1 MQIQVKPLFIQSFG
15 GINFIEEHLKMFKFA
30 NTVAA
35 ELGSRSA
42 LARYSYADLIKQLFY
57 ICCIGGDTLDE
68 SHTLQYQMQ
77 DHPHLRFASPDT
89 IEYAFQE
96 LRQKSKIEVAA
107 SGRYHI
113 INEHKGFNKLLVSL
127 CSKTG
132 LLAST
137 ENYTMDYDGH
147 VVKNTKND
155 NAFTYKK
162 SEGYYPVIC
171 SINKLP
177 VYMQNRNG
185 NTPESYNQ
193 TAIIQ
198 AAVEEC
204 RCHNIA
210 INRFRADAGCYEK
223 KLVEYLEQQSIIYY
237 IRAEMSTGLLTAL
250 QDETEWKDAILNY
263 QKVQV
268 SSIEYSVFGRHQTR
282 HIVAYRKKV
291 NGQLQLHQSDGY
303 HYHAVLT
310 SDYVLDEL
318 NVLSLYNQR
327 GCEGEHHF
335 KELDYDFN
343 WNKLPFDNMEMNTI
357 YMYAT
362 LLGYVLFNACK
373 KVFAEK
379 VNFVTPAMRL
389 KSFILHFITLPA
401 KWIITARRYVLK
413 LFTQKDY
420 SALCCT

>member
-1 MQIQVKPLFIQSFG
+1 MQIQVKPSFIQSFG

-30 NTVAA
+30 NTVSA

-68 SHTLQYQMQ
+68 SHTLQHQMQ

-89 IEYAFQE
+89 IEYAFQQ
-96 LRQKSKIEVAA
+96 LRQKSKTEVAA
-107 SGRYHI
+107 SGRHHI

-132 LLAST
+132 LLASS
-137 ENYTMDYDGH
+137 ENYTMDSDGH

-204 RCHNIA
+204 RCHNIT

-237 IRAEMSTGLLTAL
+237 IRAEN
-250 QDETEWKDAILNY
+250 EHR
-263 QKVQV
+263 
-268 SSIEYSVFGRHQTR
+268 SV
-282 HIVAYRKKV
+282 
-291 NGQLQLHQSDGY
+291 N
-303 HYHAVLT
+303 
-310 SDYVLDEL
+310 
-318 NVLSLYNQR
+318 
-327 GCEGEHHF
+327 
-335 KELDYDFN
+335 
-343 WNKLPFDNMEMNTI
+343 
-357 YMYAT
+357 
-362 LLGYVLFNACK
+362 
-373 KVFAEK
+373 
-379 VNFVTPAMRL
+379 
-389 KSFILHFITLPA
+389 
-401 KWIITARRYVLK
+401 
-413 LFTQKDY
+413 
-420 SALCCT
+420 SAAG